1 MRGKREARKR
11 KQAGERI
18 EDGEAGAGGAEG
30 KEEMGEGR
38 QSPVPEPAF
47 TFVEGPQ
54 RPEGLALAGI

>member
-30 KEEMGEGR
+30 R
-38 QSPVPEPAF
+38 
-47 TFVEGPQ
+47 
-54 RPEGLALAGI
+54 RALSEA